1 MYPIGL
7 RSPGCHAQGLQLHSL
22 MELIAQ
28 FLHVSVVGIARFYV
42 WIFLL
47 FLERCDLNRYPGVTL
62 HLLPY
67 HLVLQGIVMVY
78 GVHDIVGARVL
89 RSHSG
94 ARHSHCDLFAG
105 KEWHVLLHDGL
116 YLLVQRNSLLFNP

>member
-1 MYPIGL
+1 
-7 RSPGCHAQGLQLHSL
+7 

-47 FLERCDLNRYPGVTL
+47 FLERCDLYRYPGVTL
-62 HLLPY
+62 DLLPY

-94 ARHSHCDLFAG
+94 ARHSRCDLFAG